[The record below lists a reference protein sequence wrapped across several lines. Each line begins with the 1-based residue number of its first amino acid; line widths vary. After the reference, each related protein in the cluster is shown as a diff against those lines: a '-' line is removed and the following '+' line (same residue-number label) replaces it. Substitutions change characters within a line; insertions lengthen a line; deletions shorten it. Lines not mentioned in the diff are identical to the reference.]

1 MRVLWRQL
9 LLLLTSHSRDIS
21 AVLPFHYSANLSS
34 IYSLSILVLKKGDGS
49 VRINTPY
56 WMLIFKMGGHPNFA
70 HMFCQAQSGYVP
82 RMCCIPILKARDAT
96 KDNFESGA
104 YVILN
109 SVGTYLDTMSGSR
122 IYAILLCKHAKH
134 TVTSIVAI
142 SEFVFEQGSDS
153 SLMLSWVEEVNFFV
167 RWNTSI
173 TDHSRSLWRENGM
186 LCFLSYK
193 GRLAKFNNETALN
206 EKQILESNIFSI
218 NDVIEG
224 T

>member
-1 MRVLWRQL
+1 MVLCASTLHTGCW
-9 LLLLTSHSRDIS
+9 
-21 AVLPFHYSANLSS
+21 F
-34 IYSLSILVLKKGDGS
+34 LKWEAIRTLHTCFVKH
-49 VRINTPY
+49 
-56 WMLIFKMGGHPNFA
+56 K
-70 HMFCQAQSGYVP
+70 SGYVP
-82 RMCCIPILKARDAT
+82 RMCCMPILKARDAT

-134 TVTSIVAI
+134 TVTSVVAI
-142 SEFVFEQGSDS
+142 SEFFFEHGSDS

-206 EKQILESNIFSI
+206 GVDKKKLWEAQLS
-218 NDVIEG
+218 
-224 T
+224 